1 MMAALLEPEEPE
13 LQRVHL
19 TSLFS
24 PLQSQHYHHL
34 LLLSLGAALV
44 GAALVGAALVGAALV
59 GAVVSVALVVAVLVA
74 VAAA

>member
-24 PLQSQHYHHL
+24 PLQSQHYHHHHH
-34 LLLSLGAALV
+34 LSLGAALV
-44 GAALVGAALVGAALV
+44 GAVLVALV
-59 GAVVSVALVVAVLVA
+59 GAVLVAVLVALVVAVLVA

>member
-24 PLQSQHYHHL
+24 PLQPQHYHLL

-44 GAALVGAALVGAALV
+44 GAALVVAALVGAVLV
-59 GAVVSVALVVAVLVA
+59 AVVSVALVVVVLVA